1 MEHKYYSITEMSE
14 ILEVNRSSVFRV
26 LKKENVAPA
35 TTKGNKNLYDAT
47 VLQQLKKHF
56 SNDNSKETKNSPT
69 AQLIAALQQ
78 QINDLRKEL
87 SETKR
92 QANEQLARK
101 DEQISGYQKLLD
113 QNQQLLLNEQNKE
126 LSSIPKKS
134 SIEDNASK
142 LHNEDAFPNIVDQSP
157 KRRNK
162 HWWSNL
168 FSN

>member
-1 MEHKYYSITEMSE
+1 MEHKYYSITEMGE

-56 SNDNSKETKNSPT
+56 NNDSLRTKESPT
-69 AQLIAALQQ
+69 DQLISALQQ

-87 SETKR
+87 SETKK
-92 QANEQLARK
+92 QSNEQLARK

-113 QNQQLLLNEQNKE
+113 QNQQLLLNEQNKKI
-126 LSSIPKKS
+126 SSTTIPKENLEAENTSVSPGKP
-134 SIEDNASK
+134 NASR
-142 LHNEDAFPNIVDQSP
+142 Q
-157 KRRNK
+157 NK
-162 HWWSNL
+162 HWWSIL
-168 FSN
+168 FDN